1 MIATIKTNN
10 TLTLYI
16 KGESKPRV
24 LQVNKRTGEILN
36 MINRINQASSSEL
49 PELMEE
55 FLQFIAPIRWIAFKD
70 DRFLLAEDGKLY
82 LKENQSLPVFGYLG
96 KKIIEFIEEGF
107 PVDYLINFW
116 KNCLNNPRQEAIT
129 ELFEFLE
136 SNKIPITPEGTFI
149 AYKKVTRTQDGNKV
163 DDSRFKG
170 LKLDKQGNVRDSKGH
185 FVGNPLR
192 QEYIDYLEGNIEAQF
207 VDTYSR
213 TIKQSIGDTVEMD
226 RDKCDPSRENCCST
240 GLHFA
245 GYEYAKG
252 FGGNAFIYVE
262 INPSDVTAIPTDYHY
277 QKGRCCR
284 YKIIGLAEEAELD
297 VRIFE

>member
-24 LQVNKRTGEILN
+24 LQVDKRTGEILSIIDK
-36 MINRINQASSSEL
+36 INNATSKEL
-49 PELMEE
+49 DSLMHE

-70 DRFLLAEDGKLY
+70 DRFLLSDDSKLY
-82 LKENQSLPVFGYLG
+82 LREDQSTPIYGYLA
-96 KKIIEFIEEGF
+96 KKIIEFIEEGY
-107 PVDYLINFW
+107 PVEYLINFW
-116 KNCLNNPRQEAIT
+116 KNCLANPRQDAVN

-149 AYKKVTRTQDGNKV
+149 AYKKVTKTNSNKAN
-163 DDSRFKG
+163 DTKFAG
-170 LKLDKQGNVRDSKGH
+170 LKLDKQGNVRDTKGH

-192 QEYIDYLEGNIEAQF
+192 QEYIEYLEGIIEAQF
-207 VDTYSR
+207 VDTHSKSV
-213 TIKQSIGDTVEMD
+213 KQSIGDIIEMD
-226 RDKCDPSRENCCST
+226 RDECDPDRTNCCST
-240 GLHFA
+240 GFHFA

-262 INPSDVTAIPTDYHY
+262 INPADVTAIPNDYNY
-277 QKGRCCR
+277 QKGRCCK
-284 YKIIGLAEEAELD
+284 YKIIGLAEEAELEIK
-297 VRIFE
+297 VFE